1 MGGCRTRDDD
11 PTIGLVWRPSLWRKP
26 MLQWNRRLAVLLLV
40 LVLVAAVAGFFSGNF
55 EYRNLHW

>member
-1 MGGCRTRDDD
+1 
-11 PTIGLVWRPSLWRKP
+11 

-40 LVLVAAVAGFFSGNF
+40 LMLAAAIAGFFTGGH

>member
-1 MGGCRTRDDD
+1 
-11 PTIGLVWRPSLWRKP
+11 

-40 LVLVAAVAGFFSGNF
+40 LMLAATVAGFFTGGL

>member
-1 MGGCRTRDDD
+1 
-11 PTIGLVWRPSLWRKP
+11 

-40 LVLVAAVAGFFSGNF
+40 LMLAAAFAGFFTGGL

>member
-1 MGGCRTRDDD
+1 MNQRGSDRT
-11 PTIGLVWRPSLWRKP
+11 IVLVWRPSLWRIT

-40 LVLVAAVAGFFSGNF
+40 LMLVAAIAGFFSGTL

>member
-1 MGGCRTRDDD
+1 MNTRGGDRT
-11 PTIGLVWRPSLWRKP
+11 IVLVWRPSLWEEH

-40 LVLVAAVAGFFSGNF
+40 VMLAAALAGFFTGGL

>member
-1 MGGCRTRDDD
+1 
-11 PTIGLVWRPSLWRKP
+11 

-40 LVLVAAVAGFFSGNF
+40 LMLVAAVAGFFSGNY